1 MTLEHIFDSA
11 SSAMTVISFATFAG
25 IWAWAWSTRKQ
36 DDFAQAAQ
44 LPFKETDGNGERH
57 DG

>member
-11 SSAMTVISFATFAG
+11 SSVMTVISFATFAG
-25 IWAWAWSTRKQ
+25 IWAWAWSTRKR

-44 LPFKETDGNGERH
+44 LPFDGDGNGERH
-57 DG
+57 DV